1 MKKIIN
7 NFKIIINSD
16 RQVIKYSKPLNG
28 LIKSKKESKICIE
41 DMSIFQNDS
50 FKLTN
55 LIKEAAGS
63 NNKNSGGV
71 TLNIKN
77 KLYSYNAEITPLK
90 NGIKKFD
97 YEIKFKIIKNLDQTL
112 SNLSAIVAKK
122 YSGEIKKI
130 AKNICKTVSKDIAL
144 TNLFFFNDQNYYS
157 IKYWDISS
165 ETTARFMT
173 ESDKMTINYLKKRID
188 YNYLTLKKVD
198 DFVDLIFESDS
209 AYFIYT
215 DSYKEINYQDYMKII
230 DADCFDMLTN
240 YLETKNLKYISF
252 IPLYIKNYRLGFI
265 AVFNEKKFSELEI
278 DMLNNLKNSVK
289 KIIEDSGF
297 IKLYRSEHEDI
308 NNISVKLPNELYKM
322 LYYGIANINNINNIY
337 DLKIFCAKELKK
349 LTFSDTV
356 SYCDINMKENVLNP
370 IFIDECD
377 EIKSY
382 LEKHKLNLNVSL
394 MEQIIKLR
402 SIFFYNSNEK
412 NIDYEI
418 YNSVNTYSSYLFCPL
433 FLNSEAPSGIFILS
447 KVNSRNYNIIEST
460 IANTFFKHTLAKYK
474 EIVLIKENIDS
485 KMKYKALYETI
496 LSLSSSNSFYTT
508 LDIIAKITSSL
519 VSTETVIL
527 YKIDD
532 DKNYLTAIYSN
543 EKVEIRIKTFSS
555 KAPVG
560 KYLLGEACIAGE
572 TKFMNY
578 EDYNPDIDSC
588 PDKIKKSM
596 MAIPLKIKDELLG
609 GMVLI
614 RYNHINFDY
623 NDLETIIPFAQQ
635 AINIVYQNLLLQKNN
650 ETKDVYKALY
660 EIQSELNDINSPEL
674 ALQNII
680 SKSSVLTHSSKTIAL
695 SVDENQNVYKIISWI
710 QKNTKKDGIIGI
722 VSDIKDNIIGHSI
735 RSRKPIMTNYDKSM
749 ENDLSEFERS
759 FLELSKYSALFY
771 PFIYNNKIICIVVF
785 ERGNLEKF
793 FINDIQKISLFF
805 ETVGETIFKGAIAKN
820 LKIKKYLSQDSILKE
835 EVL

>member
-16 RQVIKYSKPLNG
+16 KQVIWRSKKITG
-28 LIKSKKESKICIE
+28 LISSKKKDSKIAIE
-41 DMSIFQNDS
+41 ETLFFQNDS
-50 FKLTN
+50 FRLTN
-55 LIKEAAGS
+55 LIKEAIS
-63 NNKNSGGV
+63 SNKNVSGV
-71 TLNIKN
+71 ITLNIN
-77 KLYSYNAEITPLK
+77 NELLSYNVDITPLK
-90 NGIKKFD
+90 NGVKKYD
-97 YEIKFKIIKNLDQTL
+97 YEIKFKTVKNLDRAL
-112 SNLSAIVAKK
+112 SILSEIAAKK
-122 YSGEIKKI
+122 YSNEIKKI
-130 AKNICKTVSKDIAL
+130 AKKICKTVSKDIAL

-165 ETTARFMT
+165 ETKARFMT
-173 ESDKMTINYLKKRID
+173 ESDKMTVKYLKKRID
-188 YNYLTLKKVD
+188 YNYLSLKKVD
-198 DFVDLIFESDS
+198 DFLDLIFEEDS
-209 AYFIYT
+209 PYFINT
-215 DSYKEINYQDYMKII
+215 NSYKEIAYQDFNKII

-252 IPLYIKNYRLGFI
+252 IPLCVQNYRLGFI
-265 AVFNEKKFSELEI
+265 VVFNEKKFSELEFDI
-278 DMLNNLKNSVK
+278 LINLKNLAK

-308 NNISVKLPNELYKM
+308 NNIKTKLPNEIYKA
-322 LYYGIANINNINNIY
+322 LYYGIANMNNINNIY

-356 SYCDINMKENVLNP
+356 SYFDIDIKENALNP

-394 MEQIIKLR
+394 MKQIINLR

-433 FLNSEAPSGIFILS
+433 FFNSETPSGIFILS
-447 KVNSRNYNIIEST
+447 KINSRNYNMIEST
-460 IANTFFKHTLAKYK
+460 IANTFFKHALLKYK
-474 EIVLIKENIDS
+474 EILLIKENIDS

-496 LSLSSSNSFYTT
+496 LSLSSSSSFYTT

-527 YKIDD
+527 YKLDN
-532 DKNYLTAIYSN
+532 DKNFLTAIYSN
-543 EKVEIRIKTFSS
+543 EKVDIRIKTF
-555 KAPVG
+555 KIKIPIG
-560 KYLLGEACIAGE
+560 KYLLGEACALGE

-588 PDKIKKSM
+588 PDKLKKAM
-596 MAIPLKIKDELLG
+596 MAIPLKIKGELMG
-609 GMVLI
+609 GMALA

-635 AINIVYQNLLLQKNN
+635 AINIVYQNFLLQKNN
-650 ETKDVYKALY
+650 ETKEVYKALY

-680 SKSSVLTHSSKTIAL
+680 AKSSALAHSSKTIAL
-695 SVDENQNVYKIISWI
+695 SVDEEQNLYKIVSWI
-710 QKNTKKDGIIGI
+710 QKNAKKDEIIGI
-722 VSDIKDNIIGHSI
+722 ISDIKDNIIGRSI
-735 RSRKPIMTNYDKSM
+735 RSRKPIITNYDESM
-749 ENDLSEFERS
+749 ENELSEFEES

-771 PFIYNNKIICIVVF
+771 PFIYNNKIICIVIF
-785 ERGNLEKF
+785 EWGNLE
-793 FINDIQKISLFF
+793 
-805 ETVGETIFKGAIAKN
+805 
-820 LKIKKYLSQDSILKE
+820 
-835 EVL
+835 